1 MKSTG
6 HCYQLYAPMFLSVFA
21 QISHILH
28 TIPTQDKNLGFP
40 VPARLVL
47 NTGLVRQSRNI
58 EKQSLIER

>member
-1 MKSTG
+1 
-6 HCYQLYAPMFLSVFA
+6 MFLSVFA